1 MYKLMTT
8 EGLTGQ
14 SKELAVIIM
23 GSKGDRSHAD
33 EIIKVL
39 DDFKIKYNLRVGSAH
54 KTPEHV
60 LNIIREY
67 DQQSRP
73 IVYVTVAG
81 RSDAL
86 SAFVDS
92 ATHHPVI
99 ACPPYSE
106 KFGGTSIFSS
116 LNVPSG
122 IGNTV
127 TAYPEQAALAL
138 VKIFALGNPIIREL
152 VSRYQQNARGVVTSA
167 DRELT
172 K

>member
-1 MYKLMTT
+1 MAI
-8 EGLTGQ
+8 EGLTEQ

-23 GSKGDRSHAD
+23 GSRSDQSHAD

-39 DDFKIKYNLRVGSAH
+39 NDFKIEFHLRIGSAH

-60 LNIIREY
+60 LKMIREY
-67 DQQSRP
+67 DQQSRS

-116 LNVPSG
+116 LNVSSG

-138 VKIFALGNPIIREL
+138 VKIFALGNPTIREL
-152 VSRYQQNARGVVTSA
+152 VFRYQQNAKGVITSA